1 MTDMGKQRNKM
12 KGMMTG
18 KWHRQKT
25 FLAWN
30 MAEAGLVL
38 RKDEEVNEEVRG
50 WKVDAREQGKWCGG
64 DGRVDNSQFIMK
76 SKVNPLENNVL
87 IQ

>member
-1 MTDMGKQRNKM
+1 M

-18 KWHRQKT
+18 KWHRQKI

-64 DGRVDNSQFIMK
+64 DG
-76 SKVNPLENNVL
+76 E
-87 IQ
+87 